1 MTQHDFPNTPPDG
14 APEQPVP
21 AEPHTDVPRTSVEPA
36 YRHPFFIEEDHAPLP
51 TLYDAEGYAVILFD
65 PVPQQRRRRVGWDEG
80 RQRAF
85 VAMLARIPSVGHA
98 ARAVGMSARSAYKL
112 LDRPGAQGFARAW
125 DQALAE
131 GMARLRGAS
140 LARCLEGG
148 DFVPVY
154 RRGKLVRIEHRRN
167 DKLAIALLSGQIR
180 DVDAYRRGAQT
191 RWRQRLEWAAADT
204 ATAARVEAEARLAE
218 TEASAAEAAARRLP
232 RIRSL

>member
-1 MTQHDFPNTPPDG
+1 MTRHDIPKTLPAG
-14 APEQPVP
+14 APEQPLP
-21 AEPHTDVPRTSVEPA
+21 AF
-36 YRHPFFIEEDHAPLP
+36 RHPFFIEEDHAPLP
-51 TLYDAEGYAVILFD
+51 TLYDAEGYAVIQFD
-65 PVPQQRRRRVGWDEG
+65 PVPQQRRRRVGWDED

-85 VAMLARIPSVGHA
+85 VGMLARIPSVGHA

-112 LDRPGAQGFARAW
+112 LDRPGAQSFARAW

-154 RRGKLVRIEHRRN
+154 RRGRLVRIEHRRN
-167 DKLAIALLSGQIR
+167 DKLAIALLSGQHR

-191 RWRQRLEWAAADT
+191 RWRQRLEWAAAD
-204 ATAARVEAEARLAE
+204 AAAAAELE
-218 TEASAAEAAARRLP
+218 TEARCNERAAAAAEAAARRLP
-232 RIRSL
+232 RVRSL

>member
-1 MTQHDFPNTPPDG
+1 MTQHDFPNILPKG
-14 APEQPVP
+14 APKQPL
-21 AEPHTDVPRTSVEPA
+21 PA

-85 VAMLARIPSVGHA
+85 VGMLARIPSVGHA

-112 LDRPGAQGFARAW
+112 LDRTGAQSFARAW

-167 DKLAIALLSGQIR
+167 DKLAIALLSGQHR

-191 RWRQRLEWAAADT
+191 RWRQRLEWAAAD
-204 ATAARVEAEARLAE
+204 AAAAARVEAEARLAE
-218 TEASAAEAAARRLP
+218 AEAAAAEAAARRLP

>member
-1 MTQHDFPNTPPDG
+1 MTQHDFPHAPRDG
-14 APEQPVP
+14 APEQPL
-21 AEPHTDVPRTSVEPA
+21 PA

-51 TLYDAEGYAVILFD
+51 TLYDAEGFAVILFD
-65 PVPQQRRRRVGWDEG
+65 PVPQQRRRRLGWDAE

-85 VAMLARIPSVGHA
+85 IALLARVPSVGNA
-98 ARAVGMSARSAYKL
+98 AKAVGMSARSAYKL
-112 LDRPGAQGFARAW
+112 LDRPGAQDFARAW

-131 GMARLRGAS
+131 GMARLRGGS

-154 RRGKLVRIEHRRN
+154 RRGRLVRIEHRRN
-167 DKLAIALLSGQIR
+167 DKLAIALLSGQQR

-191 RWRQRLEWAAADT
+191 RWRQRLEWAAAD
-204 ATAARVEAEARLAE
+204 AAHAAGLEAEARFNERAAA
-218 TEASAAEAAARRLP
+218 TAEAAARRLP

>member
-1 MTQHDFPNTPPDG
+1 MTRHDIPHTLPAG
-14 APEQPVP
+14 APEQPLP
-21 AEPHTDVPRTSVEPA
+21 AF
-36 YRHPFFIEEDHAPLP
+36 RHPFFIEEDHAPLP

-65 PVPQQRRRRVGWDEG
+65 PVPQQRRRRVGWDED

-85 VAMLARIPSVGHA
+85 VGMLARIPSVGHA

-112 LDRPGAQGFARAW
+112 LDRPGAQSFARAW

-154 RRGKLVRIEHRRN
+154 RRGRLVRIEHRRN
-167 DKLAIALLSGQIR
+167 DKLAIALLSGQHR

-191 RWRQRLEWAAADT
+191 RWRQRLEWAAAD
-204 ATAARVEAEARLAE
+204 AAAAAELEAEARCNERA
-218 TEASAAEAAARRLP
+218 AAAAEAAARRLP
-232 RIRSL
+232 RVRSL

>member
-1 MTQHDFPNTPPDG
+1 MTQHDLPQTPPNG
-14 APEQPVP
+14 APEQLLP
-21 AEPHTDVPRTSVEPA
+21 AF
-36 YRHPFFIEEDHAPLP
+36 RHPFFIEDDHTPLP
-51 TLYDAEGYAVILFD
+51 TLYDAEGYAVIQFD
-65 PVPQQRRRRVGWDEG
+65 PVPQQRRRRVGWDEE

-85 VAMLARIPSVGHA
+85 VGMLARVPSVSHA

-112 LDRPGAQGFARAW
+112 LDRPGAQSFARAW

-154 RRGKLVRIEHRRN
+154 RKGQLVRIEHRRN
-167 DKLAIALLSGQIR
+167 DKLAIALLSGQSR

-191 RWRQRLEWAAADT
+191 RWRQKREWAAAD
-204 ATAARVEAEARLAE
+204 AAAEAARAAEREAEARFNQRLA
-218 TEASAAEAAARRLP
+218 AAAEELARNRGP
-232 RIRSL
+232 RIRML

>member
-1 MTQHDFPNTPPDG
+1 MTQHDLPNTPPDG
-14 APEQPVP
+14 APEQPLP
-21 AEPHTDVPRTSVEPA
+21 T
-36 YRHPFFIEEDHAPLP
+36 YRHPLFIEEDHTPLP

-85 VAMLARIPSVGHA
+85 VGMLARIPSVGHA

-112 LDRPGAQGFARAW
+112 LDRPGAQSFARAW

-154 RRGKLVRIEHRRN
+154 RRGRLVRIEHRRN
-167 DKLAIALLSGQIR
+167 DKLAIALLSGQHR

-191 RWRQRLEWAAADT
+191 RWRQRLEWAAAD
-204 ATAARVEAEARLAE
+204 AAAAAELE
-218 TEASAAEAAARRLP
+218 TEARSNERAAEAAERRLP